1 MSLSSR
7 GRMRLVEACRAAM
20 PASLPEHEREG
31 LEQYLLSL
39 ATGAAHVPKRGRGF
53 NWQRI
58 GVEAGV
64 SVEALV
70 EFREH
75 LLPVLRA
82 YALPAQHRKSEHS
95 PARAELGD
103 GQPRRRP
110 GRRPL
115 AIVTLPA
122 ADPEPWDDPEC
133 FRAAL
138 DLHMRRHG
146 DTAYMLHRALVA
158 RGGRVALSTLATWR
172 RGGKAPRSVESLRI
186 FKLIEARYALPD
198 GYFLSKQQREPKA
211 IRRPAIKGVR
221 PPEMRRLTWHL
232 PDDFEDRP
240 AAQQAEI
247 LAWVREVIINGST
260 DYRRFQAASLKHRY
274 GLQFVVP
281 GSRFRGSRGGA
292 GVPPGA
298 VSAGHPLA
306 APGGLNREM
315 AALVAFK
322 RDVLTAPGFK
332 RSGVWNE
339 ATADQ
344 RTEHLGLVFG
354 AMAATPHGPL
364 GGLGV
369 PMEDLSFAMLV
380 FPAVWD
386 WYVRWRERRRGFY
399 TRWEVDLLCL
409 GVALTREGTG
419 WIRQNP
425 ALADRL
431 RPIEGLITKKDV
443 AEARAD
449 WPAAC
454 ERMHGHGLARM
465 KEIERVARV
474 HRDPFEPIL
483 PVLEADSP
491 LAEYRK
497 ITDEIARRTPDERRY
512 PKAAAEVVRAFL
524 MLRLGLHT
532 GLRQRNLR
540 ELMLCP
546 RGQPPRSERWLADN
560 RRGELRWSDR
570 DGAWEVYIPA
580 VAFKNAK
587 SSFFGNRPFHLL
599 LPDLAD
605 LKANIEAYVARHRRT
620 LLAGALDP
628 GTFFVK
634 SVKMSSRGAAYD
646 QTSFYEAWRLAIQR
660 YGIFN
665 PYTGRGA
672 IPGLLPHGPH
682 NVRDVL
688 ATHILKQTGSYEQA
702 SYAIQD
708 TPEMVAHHYGRFLP
722 QDKASLAA
730 KVLNKVWV

>member
-1 MSLSSR
+1 
-7 GRMRLVEACRAAM
+7 
-20 PASLPEHEREG
+20 
-31 LEQYLLSL
+31 
-39 ATGAAHVPKRGRGF
+39 
-53 NWQRI
+53 
-58 GVEAGV
+58 
-64 SVEALV
+64 
-70 EFREH
+70 
-75 LLPVLRA
+75 
-82 YALPAQHRKSEHS
+82 
-95 PARAELGD
+95 
-103 GQPRRRP
+103 
-110 GRRPL
+110 
-115 AIVTLPA
+115 
-122 ADPEPWDDPEC
+122 
-133 FRAAL
+133 
-138 DLHMRRHG
+138 
-146 DTAYMLHRALVA
+146 
-158 RGGRVALSTLATWR
+158 
-172 RGGKAPRSVESLRI
+172 
-186 FKLIEARYALPD
+186 
-198 GYFLSKQQREPKA
+198 
-211 IRRPAIKGVR
+211 
-221 PPEMRRLTWHL
+221 MRRLSWHL
-232 PDDFEDRP
+232 PDDFQDRP

-247 LAWVREVIINGST
+247 LAWVREVIVNGST

-281 GSRFRGSRGGA
+281 GSRVRRSRGGGGA
-292 GVPPGA
+292 PPGA
-298 VSAGHPLA
+298 GLAGHPLA
-306 APGGLNREM
+306 APCDLNREM

-354 AMAATPHGPL
+354 AMAAAPDGPL
-364 GGLGV
+364 RGLGV
-369 PMEDLSFAMLV
+369 PLGDLSFAMLV

-386 WYVRWRERRRGFY
+386 WYVRWRETRRGFF

-425 ALADRL
+425 ELADRL
-431 RPIEGLITKKDV
+431 RPIEGLVTETDV

-483 PVLEADSP
+483 PILEADNP

-497 ITDEIARRTPDERRY
+497 ITDEIARRSPDERRY
-512 PKAAAEVVRAFL
+512 PKAAAEAVRAFL

-540 ELMLCP
+540 ELMLCA
-546 RGQPPRSERWLADN
+546 REQPPRSERWLADH

-570 DGAWEVYIPA
+570 DGACEVYIPA
-580 VAFKNAK
+580 VAFKNAT
-587 SSFFGNRPFHLL
+587 SSFFGSRPFRLL

-605 LKANIEAYVARHRRT
+605 LNANIETYVSRHRRT
-620 LLAGALDP
+620 LLAGAHDP

-634 SVKMSSRGAAYD
+634 SVKANSRSAAYD
-646 QTSFYEAWRLAIQR
+646 QTTFYEAWRLAIQR

-730 KVLNKVWV
+730 KVLNKVWA